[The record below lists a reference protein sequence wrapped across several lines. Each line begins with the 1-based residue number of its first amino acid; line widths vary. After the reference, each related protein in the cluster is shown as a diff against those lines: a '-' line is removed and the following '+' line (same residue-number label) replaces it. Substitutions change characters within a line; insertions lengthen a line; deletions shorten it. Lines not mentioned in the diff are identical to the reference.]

1 MLEELRISS
10 LLCLS
15 EMKLAIPYEYQRP
28 YVWHEKSVRQLFY
41 DTYNAFKNN
50 LTEYRLGTIILH
62 RDKDEDNNDIYNVVD
77 GQQRLVI
84 LYLLLYALYKNSSYK
99 LYRTYFFTYFYLFIK
114 LFCQL

>member
-1 MLEELRISS
+1 MLLEEKLSISS
-10 LLCLS
+10 LLDLS
-15 EMKLAIPYEYQRP
+15 EKKLAIPYEYQRL

-62 RDKDEDNNDIYNVVD
+62 HKNENIYDIVN
-77 GQQRLVI
+77 GQQMLVI

-99 LYRTYFFTYFYLFIK
+99 LYIAYFFTYFYLFIK